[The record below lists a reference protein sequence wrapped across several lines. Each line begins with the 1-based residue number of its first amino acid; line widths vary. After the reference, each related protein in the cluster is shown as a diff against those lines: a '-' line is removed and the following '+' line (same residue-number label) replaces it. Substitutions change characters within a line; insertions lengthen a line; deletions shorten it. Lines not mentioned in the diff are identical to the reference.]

1 MFFDYI
7 YIAPNDYESLSTTL
21 ILQAGADG
29 SCPSDARCIGVFIT
43 DDVIVEET
51 ETLSFHIASL
61 NASFVRVREDR
72 AWKEVHI
79 LDNNGKQVLLVR
91 AIFIYFAS

>member
-1 MFFDYI
+1 M
-7 YIAPNDYESLSTTL
+7 
-21 ILQAGADG
+21 
-29 SCPSDARCIGVFIT
+29 FIT

-61 NASFVRVREDR
+61 NTSFVRVREDR

-79 LDNNGKQVLLVR
+79 LDNNVLLVR
-91 AIFIYFAS
+91 AICIFIHLFCIITYNYKNIYFYLLFNQKLVVIKFQLSYELESY